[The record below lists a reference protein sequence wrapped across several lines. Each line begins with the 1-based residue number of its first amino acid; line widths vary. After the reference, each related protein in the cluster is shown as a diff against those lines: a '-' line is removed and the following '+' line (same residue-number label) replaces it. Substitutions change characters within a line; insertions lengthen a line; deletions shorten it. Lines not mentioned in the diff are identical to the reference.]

1 MGAPPPTDPSLPV
14 GSNRISTTLRRSCVF
29 CRTRKIRC
37 SGESICS
44 ACEKR
49 NLSCVYSPEARK
61 GRPKQKGTTAQ
72 PPPDSDTQ
80 ITNGGEP
87 LPPSSS
93 RMPVEG
99 VSHSPESATNPALN
113 DIVGDELE
121 RRFNVW
127 FITKS
132 ESCSDLF
139 QNSIVSY
146 RWDLEHSPQKTL
158 SLRPIKPPLSYDG
171 LLSFMASEMVGILPL
186 RFSYLGDQRPDT
198 PNQSYY
204 VSSLA
209 ADTTL
214 TMFDATELD
223 FDPLLALGK
232 HLVLQLVDVWFSAHP
247 LSPLMSKTL
256 LTTAIQEETVDRA
269 LLGVILADACDIQ
282 PITNGPH
289 GGVHND
295 PQALFDMTVSQLKQR
310 ALSIGDSLVLST
322 VQAIFLI
329 GWRELC
335 LGHARRA
342 TCLSGYSCR
351 IIARLYTWQ
360 NSSGRMCSRKLNGV
374 DVGAVERELVQN
386 IYWLCLA
393 TTTWAFMQS
402 DQPFTVLTP
411 ETTPEFPCLDENAS
425 AILRLDRASGNI
437 STLPSQVQAM
447 RCLWPL
453 SHITSTVAHIYTL
466 YLNTPAED
474 KPGQSVPWQKQHLH
488 QLHQLFQPCFDRS
501 VLALRMHRILLH
513 AIELVTSQ
521 VGIIS
526 SRYFLLNAYH
536 SIAIHMLFSGDKA
549 GQERQMISPSTID
562 SFCQSASALLA
573 ITQQSSP
580 QPTGLMSAQVNL
592 GIECSNMMLYGLD
605 TCSRGLSYI
614 YTRRERGSME
624 ERSTIS
630 MRQTQLVDIAGQLYQ
645 ACKGDAVSRLGSALL
660 PVKKRFKRAKVAFEL
675 LGSPA
680 VPQSVLSSQNE
691 SNPTGSWA
699 AANDLLLDPGFIDQ
713 LAGQPLNSSP
723 SGSLPAMAPDPSMAF
738 PEHPTEVIDPGFF
751 MNGSVAAPLLG
762 FPGLAKMN
770 MQLQD
775 YLFPE
780 ESDPNQDISG
790 LFGQSMSDNAT

>member
-1 MGAPPPTDPSLPV
+1 MGAPDPLPL
-14 GSNRISTTLRRSCVF
+14 GSDRTSSALRRSCVF
-29 CRTRKIRC
+29 CRSRKIRC

-72 PPPDSDTQ
+72 PDPASDTHS
-80 ITNGGEP
+80 NHGGEP
-87 LPPSSS
+87 LPSPRTS
-93 RMPVEG
+93 VEG
-99 VSHSPESATNPALN
+99 ASHSPESATNSALN

-127 FITKS
+127 FIAKS
-132 ESCSDLF
+132 ESCTNLF

-146 RWDLEHSPQKTL
+146 RWDMKQPSQKGSPV
-158 SLRPIKPPLSYDG
+158 RPIKPPLSYDG

-186 RFSYLGDQRPDT
+186 RFSYLGDQQPDT
-198 PNQSYY
+198 PNQNYY

-214 TMFDATELD
+214 TMFDPIERD
-223 FDPLLALGK
+223 FDPLMALGK

-247 LSPLMSKTL
+247 LSPLVSKTL
-256 LTTAIQEETVDRA
+256 LTTAIQEQTVDRA
-269 LLGVILADACDIQ
+269 LLGVILADACEAQ
-282 PITNGPH
+282 PITTGSDGDVYN
-289 GGVHND
+289 N
-295 PQALFDMTVSQLKQR
+295 PQALFQVALLQLKQR
-310 ALSIGDSLVLST
+310 TLTLEDPFVLST
-322 VQAIFLI
+322 VQAVFLI

-342 TCLSGYSCR
+342 TCLSGYACR
-351 IIARLYTWQ
+351 VIACLYTWQ
-360 NSSGRMCSRKLNGV
+360 TDSRACSRKLNGV
-374 DVGAVERELVQN
+374 DVGVVERELVQN

-402 DQPFTVLTP
+402 DQPFTLLTP
-411 ETTPEFPCLDENAS
+411 ETTPEFPCLDETAS
-425 AILRLDRASGNI
+425 AILHLDRASGNI
-437 STLPSQVQAM
+437 STLQSQIQAM

-453 SHITSTVAHIYTL
+453 SHITSTVGHVYTL

-474 KPGQSVPWQKQHLH
+474 KPGQPVSWQKQHLH
-488 QLHQLFQPCFDRS
+488 QLHQLFQPRFDRS
-501 VLALRMHRILLH
+501 VLASRLHRILLH

-521 VGIIS
+521 VGIIT
-526 SRYFLLNAYH
+526 SRSFLLNAYH
-536 SIAIHMLFSGDKA
+536 SIAIHMLFSGDKV

-573 ITQQSSP
+573 IAQQSSS
-580 QPTGLMSAQVNL
+580 QPTSPMSTQVNI

-614 YTRRERGSME
+614 YTRHERGSIE
-624 ERSTIS
+624 ERNTIN
-630 MRQTQLVDIAGQLYQ
+630 MTQTQLIDVAAQLYQ

-660 PVKKRFKRAKVAFEL
+660 PVKKRFKRTKIAFEL
-675 LGSPA
+675 LGSSA
-680 VPQSVLSSQNE
+680 VPSLPSGPNE
-691 SNPTGSWA
+691 TDTTGIWA
-699 AANDLLLDPGFIDQ
+699 AANDLRLDPGVIDQ
-713 LAGQPLNSSP
+713 LAGQSLNSSP
-723 SGSLPAMAPDPSMAF
+723 GSLPAMAPDPSMTF

-751 MNGSVAAPLLG
+751 INGPVAAPLLG

-775 YLFPE
+775 YLFQD
-780 ESDPNQDISG
+780 ESDPTQDISG
-790 LFGQSMSDNAT
+790 LFGQDTGENST